1 MLDARPSGGLFGRSR
16 GASLS
21 CNKGR
26 NNRPSPCHGSQGEQV
41 LNLLRRQKPELAVF
55 VRTATADPRQLD
67 MFASPQPEPPSAG
80 QTVTAGGA
88 SEPVDLAG
96 PRCE

>member
-1 MLDARPSGGLFGRSR
+1 MGARAIGVPFGRSR

-26 NNRPSPCHGSQGEQV
+26 SNRPSPCRGSLGEQV

-55 VRTATADPRQLD
+55 VRTATGDPRQLD
-67 MFASPQPEPPSAG
+67 LFALPQPEPPSAG
-80 QTVTAGGA
+80 LPAPAGGV
-88 SEPVDLAG
+88 SEPVGHAG